1 MRFFIPV
8 LAMTGLLACTELPD
22 IDDGITAAD
31 EAAEYPDLIA
41 LSPAVLEQA
50 REEDETSAALDAR
63 AAGLR
68 TRAAGLRP
76 PVLTETER
84 ARLGATVP

>member
-1 MRFFIPV
+1 MRVFV
-8 LAMTGLLACTELPD
+8 LLFAMSGLLACTDLPD
-22 IDDGITAAD
+22 IDDGITEAD
-31 EAAEYPDLIA
+31 EAADYPDLIA

-50 REEDETSAALDAR
+50 REEDETSAALDTR

-76 PVLTETER
+76 PVLSESER
-84 ARLGATVP
+84 ARLGASVP